1 MGTARRLSVVF
12 LTFGLTTALLSGS
25 GQAEE
30 KPTTWTTKAT
40 GSDGTTYTATNHL
53 VSAARGPGRE
63 WLLAWAGPADRTK
76 PDFLTVIDAT
86 AGSPNYGKVVNT
98 VTMGP
103 NLGGEPHHM
112 QYVWHKGDRLFAGGI
127 LSDTTFVFDTKA
139 LPAVKL
145 VGVNT
150 AMDTPCGT
158 LPDAYQVL
166 RDGTAYGTFMGG
178 PNVTGPCTYTNGEV
192 REGNGA
198 AGSPGEV
205 VYFDKDGRTISE
217 IPAAVAGGE
226 DPAEC
231 GNVPAMTEASCAN
244 PHGISVREDR
254 NIMVAS
260 DFVEARNFVT
270 PEVELREDLA
280 RRTVRVWDITN
291 RANPKLKSVSAV
303 PDGPRL
309 AQEKDPIFGESRVLM
324 ENALPYQRGHKG
336 AFVSSMTGGAVFYT
350 PDIAAAE
357 PVWKE
362 VLDDTTAYQTFAPD
376 QTGGGDNSSW
386 LAVSPDDRYLF
397 HTVMGSSK
405 PYGAPLDVTNGMVYV
420 LDIRKLL
427 ASGNNPKCS
436 IDTLDEAYRGGKE
449 SDCPSLVGTVPIRDT
464 TDGGPHW
471 GAMDNF
477 EKGWDGR
484 YRETKTVK
492 RVATANYFLAGAF
505 GGDGDHRVCMFGLGG
520 KDGIALDRTFK
531 DEVTRRPC
539 VSFNRTSWPHGE
551 AGDARP
557 HGVLFVVSDGALR

>member
-1 MGTARRLSVVF
+1 VVL
-12 LTFGLTTALLSGS
+12 LTLGLTTALLSGA
-25 GQAEE
+25 GQARES
-30 KPTTWTTKAT
+30 TTSWTTKVT
-40 GSDGTTYTATNHL
+40 GTNGTTYTATNHL
-53 VSAARGPGRE
+53 VSAAKGPGRE

-86 AGSPNYGKVVNT
+86 VGSPNYGKVVNT

-103 NLGGEPHHM
+103 TLGQEPHHM

-166 RDGTAYGTFMGG
+166 RDGTAYGTYMGG

-198 AGSPGEV
+198 AGSPGEI
-205 VYFDKDGRTISE
+205 VYFGKDGQTIAE

-226 DPAEC
+226 NPAEC
-231 GNVPAMTEASCAN
+231 GNVPVMKEASCAN
-244 PHGISVREDR
+244 PHGIAVREDM

-291 RANPKLKSVSAV
+291 RTNPKLKSVTSV
-303 PDGPRL
+303 PDGPRM

-324 ENALPYQRGHKG
+324 ETALPNRPGHKG

-350 PDIAAAE
+350 PDITAAK
-357 PVWKE
+357 PKWKE

-376 QTGGGDNSSW
+376 GSVTGGGDNSSW

-397 HTVMGSSK
+397 HTVMGASR
-405 PYGAPLDVTNGMVYV
+405 PYGEPLDRTTGMVYV

-436 IDTLDEAYRGGKE
+436 IDTLDEVYKGGAE
-449 SDCPSLVGTVPIRDT
+449 ADCPALVGTVPIRDT

-477 EKGWDGR
+477 TKGRDGL
-484 YRETKTVK
+484 YRETDHVK
-492 RVATANYFLAGAF
+492 RIATANYFLAGAF

-520 KDGIALDRTFK
+520 KAGIALDKKFK
-531 DEVTRRPC
+531 DEVTGEPC
-539 VSFNRTSWPHGE
+539 VSFNRTSWPHGDT
-551 AGDARP
+551 GDARP
-557 HGVLFVVSDGALR
+557 HGVLFTVSDGVLR